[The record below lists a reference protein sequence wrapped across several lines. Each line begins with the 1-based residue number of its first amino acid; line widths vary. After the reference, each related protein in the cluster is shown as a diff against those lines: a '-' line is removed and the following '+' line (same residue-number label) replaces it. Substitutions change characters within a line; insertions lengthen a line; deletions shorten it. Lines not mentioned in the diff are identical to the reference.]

1 MGKWMFEEVFGGGA
15 FSGVY
20 DILNVALLGG
30 SKYSNA
36 TDLIKNIYQNV
47 MVPIALS
54 LLVIYFV
61 CTLIEKSTNE
71 QFTYE
76 QMFLLFAK
84 MIVAVFLID
93 KGYDLMMKFQEV
105 GLGFLNSFHTVASD
119 KGLTSG
125 SGAIAND
132 DNLKALY
139 KAYLGVDY
147 PNEPGWI
154 DGIKNLI
161 SGRGITLLLAWVF
174 SFVVKIAVYLIVFMR
189 ILEVFLRTMF
199 APVALSDVFYNGLNS
214 TGFRFLKNYLA
225 VSMQIVVIYG
235 CVILYNVLMA
245 DIATGVGRSAFLV
258 KYLGLTA
265 ATVGVLF
272 KSQSLIKEF
281 VGTN

>member
-1 MGKWMFEEVFGGGA
+1 MSKWMFEDVFGGGA

-20 DILNVALLGG
+20 EMLNVALLG
-30 SKYSNA
+30 SEYANA
-36 TDLIKNIYQNV
+36 TDFVKSVYQNL
-47 MVPIALS
+47 MVPVALS
-54 LLVIYFV
+54 LLIIYFV

-93 KGYDLMMKFQEV
+93 KGYDLMMEFQKV
-105 GLGFLNSFHTVASD
+105 GLRFLDSFYDLANK
-119 KGLTSG
+119 KGLTG
-125 SGAIAND
+125 GADAIENN

-139 KAYLGVDY
+139 KSYVGVEWPD
-147 PNEPGWI
+147 EPGWI

-161 SGRGITLLLAWVF
+161 TGRALTLLLAWVF
-174 SFVVKIAVYLIVFMR
+174 TFVVKICIYFIVFMR
-189 ILEVFLRTMF
+189 ILEIFLRTMF
-199 APVALSDVFYNGLNS
+199 APIALSDVFYNGLNS

-225 VSMQIVVIYG
+225 VSLQVVLIYG

-245 DIATGVGRSAFLV
+245 DVATDAARSIFLI